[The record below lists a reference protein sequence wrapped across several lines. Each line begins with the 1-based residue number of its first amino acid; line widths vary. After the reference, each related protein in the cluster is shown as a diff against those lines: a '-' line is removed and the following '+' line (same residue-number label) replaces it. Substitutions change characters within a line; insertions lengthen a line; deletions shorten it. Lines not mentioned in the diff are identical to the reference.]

1 MTRQEST
8 RQRVPLRPIPALQW
22 TGRNCLYHRRI
33 LITKHIIVIIVIFT
47 KGPISWLLHVLIHPC
62 SIIMIINNTD
72 YLYSQHCHD
81 HIDENQHDNLNR
93 SSWSA
98 TYWWPGSFREC
109 SRASDSQEEFQETIR
124 WLSTMVKIRN
134 YSQKFGEDVPENI
147 PPPQACIT
155 MLFPETATGGVARQ
169 GRPQTRGGRLRPMIS
184 PSIGNEWP
192 SGGMETQVSG
202 PFISAWWLIRAR
214 LSPVVFSKQLY

>member
-1 MTRQEST
+1 MVSRLITRHDKIFNKEINKQTRARLSWTPASAMTRQEST

-22 TGRNCLYHRRI
+22 TGRNCSYHQKI
-33 LITKHIIVIIVIFT
+33 QFTKHIIVIIVIFT
-47 KGPISWLLHVLIHPC
+47 KGPIPWLLHVLIHPC

-98 TYWWPGSFREC
+98 TYWWPSSFRER
-109 SRASDSQEEFQETIR
+109 SRASDSQKEFQETIR

-134 YSQKFGEDVPENI
+134 YSQKFGEDVPENTA
-147 PPPQACIT
+147 PPSPPGMYFGQ
-155 MLFPETATGGVARQ
+155 LFHFCFSPTQKVQNQFEHAP
-169 GRPQTRGGRLRPMIS
+169 RPLQHTIWH
-184 PSIGNEWP
+184 I
-192 SGGMETQVSG
+192 
-202 PFISAWWLIRAR
+202 
-214 LSPVVFSKQLY
+214 